1 MHAALDMK
9 LLYSTAYYP
18 QTNRS
23 SELINQTAEI
33 ALWFYLYTMNWPEDW
48 PKVLL
53 CIQLLINNTKSAV
66 TTKTSNKITLGFT
79 LNWLLDL
86 LSSSIR
92 LSHKVVQIETKDA
105 ILFAQI
111 NYKHYYN
118 QFHQPMNLKVNKFA
132 LLRLHKGYLILST
145 LAITKK
151 LTQQYMGLFQV
162 LERIERLVYQLNVPA
177 NWCIYNIFSI
187 AQLELTSNPANDFF
201 CWP

>member
-1 MHAALDMK
+1 MYSVADWVRVLIDRLDLVDWGISKAIISDWDPKFLSDLWKTMHTALDRK

-18 QTNRS
+18 QTNGS

-66 TTKTSNKITLGFT
+66 TTKTSNKITFGFT

-92 LSHKVVQIETKDA
+92 LSHKVVQIEAKDA

-111 NYKHYYN
+111 NYKHHYN
-118 QFHQPMNLKVNKFA
+118 QSHQPMNLRVNKFA
-132 LLRLHKGYLILST
+132 LLRLHKRYLIPST
-145 LAITKK
+145 LVITKK
-151 LTQQYMGLFQV
+151 LT
-162 LERIERLVYQLNVPA
+162 
-177 NWCIYNIFSI
+177 
-187 AQLELTSNPANDFF
+187 
-201 CWP
+201 